1 MATRI
6 NMMKLLLEVRGFAQ
20 LADLRLPTKPQGPLL
35 LQFHSA
41 TAKVAAL
48 KRKRTLRVSIQDPP
62 DIPQPI
68 PIKYLD
74 AGDGANF

>member
-20 LADLRLPTKPQGPLL
+20 LTNRRLPTRAHGPLL
-35 LQFHSA
+35 LQFY
-41 TAKVAAL
+41 TPTPKVSPAR
-48 KRKRTLRVSIQDPP
+48 RKRALRISIEDPP

-68 PIKYLD
+68 TIKYLTTD
-74 AGDGANF
+74 AGDRA